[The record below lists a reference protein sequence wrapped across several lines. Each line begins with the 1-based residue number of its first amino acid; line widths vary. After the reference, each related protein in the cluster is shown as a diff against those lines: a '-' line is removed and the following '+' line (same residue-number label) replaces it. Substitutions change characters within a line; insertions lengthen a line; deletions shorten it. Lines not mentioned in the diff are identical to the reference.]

1 MHKSSIRTGDGSP
14 HKYRYWYVAIAWA
27 VAAFFLLGKV
37 GAAAGDPAAGDPAA
51 SVGLRPVA
59 DRTLPPDFALTDASG
74 APVRLSAYKGHVVLL
89 DFWATWCT
97 GCKLEIPWY
106 MAFQKK
112 YERQGLTSIGVAMDD
127 EGWQAVRPYLAMH
140 PFNYPIVLGSPGL
153 VKPYQI
159 TSLPVTLLIDRNGRV
174 ADTHVGV
181 VAKDAWEQE
190 IRRLVKEAPTNHR

>member
-1 MHKSSIRTGDGSP
+1 MHKSSTRTGNGSP
-14 HKYRYWYVAIAWA
+14 FKYKYWYVAMAWA
-27 VAAFFLLGKV
+27 VAVFFLLVNV
-37 GAAAGDPAAGDPAA
+37 GAAAGDPAASA
-51 SVGLRPVA
+51 GLRPVA
-59 DRTLPPDFALTDASG
+59 DRTAPPDFALTDASG
-74 APVRLSAYKGHVVLL
+74 APVRLSAYKGRVVLL

-127 EGWQAVRPYLAMH
+127 EGWQAVKPYLAMH

-159 TSLPVTLLIDRNGRV
+159 TSLPVTLLIDRKGRV

-190 IRRLVKEAPTNHR
+190 IQRLLKEASTNYR